1 MKQRPERKYSL
12 GLRSM
17 RGACSGVSSQCSSRR
32 SSQKGSQPTPASRK
46 ATRSFGKRCRM
57 PPTVNA
63 MTAIIC
69 PTGCVKAWTSS
80 RVLHRSTPIGTWSIA
95 CPPPWTQTGTPR
107 RSASAQTT
115 SKLLS
120 SRFFSRMCCGVTMP
134 TMPSSVTA
142 RRSSA
147 AAASG
152 SIRGSLATDLRRAG
166 AWRQNSAR
174 ASLSV
179 RQSAIAKPRSSPA
192 HSSPA
197 PPGNMTVTSMPSRS
211 MSSRRLR
218 GSVMPGR
225 ERLSTRAVPR
235 VSLTPTPGRFA
246 NCCFTRSRRAAM
258 CGWNSRGRRSRQ
270 SAGSPPWPSASITK
284 WPNLPMGAPSEGED
298 AAREPPATQII
309 ERSGELVERVAARDE
324 LVDLEPAAEVEVG
337 EHREVAARAGRPVA
351 AAEDRL
357 VLVEGVDHEVERRAD
372 LRHADDGERAAR
384 TERVER
390 LADDGEAAD
399 RLEGVVGAPARQ
411 VADRGDGVVLRRVD
425 RVRGAETT
433 RQLELRGHDVDGDDP
448 GRAREHA
455 ALHAGEADA
464 AEAEDGHRGAGLDA
478 RPIEH
483 RTYPRHDAAAD
494 QRRAVERH
502 AGVDR
507 DRGLLAHHGAVCERR
522 RVRKLIRGLAVQRE
536 RPGVLGTGG
545 VAAFGGPAD
554 LAGGA
559 ATAVGER
566 REDDRVALL
575 HGRHAGADGVHH
587 ARALVAEDDGRGVGD
602 RAVDHAQVRV
612 TEAGG
617 ADRDL
622 DLAGTRVAEAHLLD
636 GDRLAG
642 GAEDGGLHDG
652 GLPILS
658 TRPGR
663 SRVSWPCATIVFPLT
678 MTRAMPS
685 GRTCQRSSPPGMS
698 RTSCFLPRPMRV
710 GSNIMMS
717 AGQPRTRMPRV
728 RMPVSSAGRRV
739 IRRTPS
745 SSGRIWRSSNHERM

>member
-12 GLRSM
+12 GLRSIS
-17 RGACSGVSSQCSSRR
+17 GACSGVSSQCSSRR

-57 PPTVNA
+57 PPTVKA

-69 PTGCVKAWTSS
+69 PTGCVKACTSS
-80 RVLHRSTPIGTWSIA
+80 RVAQRSTPIGTWSIA
-95 CPPPWTQTGTPR
+95 CPPPWMQTGTPR
-107 RSASAQTT
+107 LSASAQTT

-120 SRFFSRMCCGVTMP
+120 SRFFSRMCWGVTMP

-152 SIRGSLATDLRRAG
+152 SIRGSLATDLRRTG
-166 AWRQNSAR
+166 AWPQNSAR

-258 CGWNSRGRRSRQ
+258 CGWNARGRRSCQ

-284 WPNLPMGAPSEGED
+284 WPNLPMGAASEGED
-298 AAREPPATQII
+298 AAREPPAAQV
-309 ERSGELVERVAARDE
+309 VERVAARDE

-337 EHREVAARAGRPVA
+337 EHREIAARPGGAVA

-507 DRGLLAHHGAVCERR
+507 DRAVLANDGPVCER
-522 RVRKLIRGLAVQRE
+522 
-536 RPGVLGTGG
+536 
-545 VAAFGGPAD
+545 
-554 LAGGA
+554 
-559 ATAVGER
+559 
-566 REDDRVALL
+566 
-575 HGRHAGADGVHH
+575 
-587 ARALVAEDDGRGVGD
+587 
-602 RAVDHAQVRV
+602 
-612 TEAGG
+612 
-617 ADRDL
+617 
-622 DLAGTRVAEAHLLD
+622 
-636 GDRLAG
+636 
-642 GAEDGGLHDG
+642 
-652 GLPILS
+652 
-658 TRPGR
+658 
-663 SRVSWPCATIVFPLT
+663 
-678 MTRAMPS
+678 
-685 GRTCQRSSPPGMS
+685 
-698 RTSCFLPRPMRV
+698 
-710 GSNIMMS
+710 
-717 AGQPRTRMPRV
+717 
-728 RMPVSSAGRRV
+728 
-739 IRRTPS
+739 
-745 SSGRIWRSSNHERM
+745 

>member
-1 MKQRPERKYSL
+1 MPRSSGSQPMKQRPERKYSL

-46 ATRSFGKRCRM
+46 ATRNFGKRCRM
-57 PPTVNA
+57 PPTVKA

-69 PTGCVKAWTSS
+69 PTGCVNAWSSS

-95 CPPPWTQTGTPR
+95 CPPPWMQTGTPR
-107 RSASAQTT
+107 LSASAQTT

-120 SRFFSRMCCGVTMP
+120 SRFFSRMCWGVTMP

-152 SIRGSLATDLRRAG
+152 SIRGSLATDLRRTG
-166 AWRQNSAR
+166 AWPQNSAR
-174 ASLSV
+174 ASFSV

-258 CGWNSRGRRSRQ
+258 CGWNSRGRRSCQ

-284 WPNLPMGAPSEGED
+284 GPNLPMGATSEGED
-298 AAREPPATQII
+298 AAREPPGAQIV
-309 ERSGELVERVAARDE
+309 ERGGELVERVAARDE

-337 EHREVAARAGRPVA
+337 EHREVAARAGRAVA

-357 VLVEGVDHEVERRAD
+357 VLVEGMDHEVEPRAD

-384 TERVER
+384 AERVER
-390 LADDGEAAD
+390 LVDDGEVAD
-399 RLEGVVGAPARQ
+399 RLEGVVGAAAREIP
-411 VADRGDGVVLRRVD
+411 DGGDGVVLPGVD
-425 RVRGAETT
+425 RVRGAETA
-433 RQLELRGHDVDGDDP
+433 RQLELRGHDIDGDDP
-448 GRAREHA
+448 GRPRQHA
-455 ALHAGEADA
+455 ALHAGEPDA

-478 RPIEH
+478 RPVQH
-483 RTYPRHDAAAD
+483 RAHSRHDPAAD

-507 DRGLLAHHGAVCERR
+507 DRALLAHHGTLGERRGVGELVRRFSIQCERPRVLRAR
-522 RVRKLIRGLAVQRE
+522 RVA
-536 RPGVLGTGG
+536 T
-545 VAAFGGPAD
+545 FGRTAD

-559 ATAVGER
+559 AATVREG
-566 REDDRVALL
+566 REDDRIALL
-575 HGRHAGADGVHH
+575 DGGDACADGVHH
-587 ARALVAEDDGRGVGD
+587 AGALVAENDGRGIGNG
-602 RAVDHAQVRV
+602 AVDDAQVRV

-617 ADRDL
+617 ADRDPG
-622 DLAGTRVAEAHLLD
+622 LAGTRVADAHLLD

-642 GAEDGGLHDG
+642 GAEDGGPHATG
-652 GLPILS
+652 FPMWS

-663 SRVSWPCATIVFPLT
+663 APVSRPSSTTVSPLT
-678 MTRAMPS
+678 STRA
-685 GRTCQRSSPPGMS
+685 
-698 RTSCFLPRPMRV
+698 
-710 GSNIMMS
+710 
-717 AGQPRTRMPRV
+717 
-728 RMPVSSAGRRV
+728 
-739 IRRTPS
+739 TP
-745 SSGRIWRSSNHERM
+745 

>member
-258 CGWNSRGRRSRQ
+258 YGWNSRGRRSCQ

-284 WPNLPMGAPSEGED
+284 GPNLPMGATSEGED
-298 AAREPPATQII
+298 AAREPPGAQIV
-309 ERSGELVERVAARDE
+309 ERGGELVERVTARDE
-324 LVDLEPAAEVEVG
+324 LVDLEPAA
-337 EHREVAARAGRPVA
+337 
-351 AAEDRL
+351 
-357 VLVEGVDHEVERRAD
+357 D
-372 LRHADDGERAAR
+372 LGHADDGERAAR
-384 TERVER
+384 AERVER
-390 LADDGEAAD
+390 LADDGEVAD
-399 RLEGVVGAPARQ
+399 RLEGVVGAAAREI
-411 VADRGDGVVLRRVD
+411 ADGGDGVVLPGVD
-425 RVRGAETT
+425 RVRGAETA
-433 RQLELRGHDVDGDDP
+433 RQLELRGHDVDRDDL
-448 GRAREHA
+448 GRSRQHA
-455 ALHAGEADA
+455 ALHAGEPDA

-478 RPIEH
+478 RPVQH
-483 RTYPRHDAAAD
+483 RAHSRHDPAAD

-507 DRGLLAHHGAVCERR
+507 DRALLAHHGTLGERR
-522 RVRKLIRGLAVQRE
+522 GVGELVALLAAIQGE
-536 RPGVLGTGG
+536 RPSVLRTRSIS
-545 VAAFGGPAD
+545 AFGGPAD
-554 LAGGA
+554 LTGGA
-559 ATAVGER
+559 AATVGER
-566 REDDRVALL
+566 GEDDRIA
-575 HGRHAGADGVHH
+575 
-587 ARALVAEDDGRGVGD
+587 
-602 RAVDHAQVRV
+602 
-612 TEAGG
+612 
-617 ADRDL
+617 
-622 DLAGTRVAEAHLLD
+622 
-636 GDRLAG
+636 
-642 GAEDGGLHDG
+642 
-652 GLPILS
+652 
-658 TRPGR
+658 
-663 SRVSWPCATIVFPLT
+663 F
-678 MTRAMPS
+678 
-685 GRTCQRSSPPGMS
+685 
-698 RTSCFLPRPMRV
+698 
-710 GSNIMMS
+710 
-717 AGQPRTRMPRV
+717 
-728 RMPVSSAGRRV
+728 
-739 IRRTPS
+739 
-745 SSGRIWRSSNHERM
+745 

>member
-12 GLRSM
+12 GLRSI

-57 PPTVNA
+57 PPSVKA

-69 PTGCVKAWTSS
+69 PTGCVKACTSS

-120 SRFFSRMCCGVTMP
+120 SRFRSRMCCGVTMP

-147 AAASG
+147 VAASG
-152 SIRGSLATDLRRAG
+152 SIRGCLEADLGRAG
-166 AWRQNSAR
+166 AWRQNAAR
-174 ASLSV
+174 ESLSV

-218 GSVMPGR
+218 GSVMPGG

-258 CGWNSRGRRSRQ
+258 YGWNSRGRRSCQ

-284 WPNLPMGAPSEGED
+284 GPNLPMGATSEGED
-298 AAREPPATQII
+298 AAREPPSAQIV
-309 ERSGELVERVAARDE
+309 ERGGELVERVAARDE

-337 EHREVAARAGRPVA
+337 EHREVAARAGRAVA

-357 VLVEGVDHEVERRAD
+357 VLVEGVDHEVEPRAD

-384 TERVER
+384 AERLER
-390 LADDGEAAD
+390 LADDGEVAD
-399 RLEGVVGAPARQ
+399 RLEGVVGAAAREI
-411 VADRGDGVVLRRVD
+411 ADGGDGVVLPGVD
-425 RVRGAETT
+425 RVRGAEAA
-433 RQLELRGHDVDGDDP
+433 RELELRGHDVDGDDP
-448 GRAREHA
+448 GRPRQHA
-455 ALHAGEADA
+455 ALHAGEPDA

-478 RPIEH
+478 RPVQQQAH
-483 RTYPRHDAAAD
+483 SRHDPAAD

-507 DRGLLAHHGAVCERR
+507 DRALLAHHGTLGERR
-522 RVRKLIRGLAVQRE
+522 GVGELVALLAAIQGE
-536 RPGVLGTGG
+536 RPSVLRTRSIS
-545 VAAFGGPAD
+545 AFGGPAD

-559 ATAVGER
+559 AATVGER
-566 REDDRVALL
+566 GEDDRVAFL
-575 HGRHAGADGVHH
+575 HGRHTGSDGVHH
-587 ARALVAEDDGRGVGD
+587 AGALVTEDDGCGVGD
-602 RAVDHAQVRV
+602 RAGDDAQV
-612 TEAGG
+612 
-617 ADRDL
+617 
-622 DLAGTRVAEAHLLD
+622 
-636 GDRLAG
+636 
-642 GAEDGGLHDG
+642 
-652 GLPILS
+652 
-658 TRPGR
+658 
-663 SRVSWPCATIVFPLT
+663 
-678 MTRAMPS
+678 
-685 GRTCQRSSPPGMS
+685 
-698 RTSCFLPRPMRV
+698 
-710 GSNIMMS
+710 
-717 AGQPRTRMPRV
+717 
-728 RMPVSSAGRRV
+728 
-739 IRRTPS
+739 
-745 SSGRIWRSSNHERM
+745 